1 MLEIVANAK
10 VNLFLEI
17 TGKLSNGYHTVD
29 TVMQSVSLS
38 DVVKIDLLEKDRG
51 IKITCS
57 DPDIPTDERN
67 IAYKVAQNYLSA
79 SGSKCGVRIDITK
92 NIPSQAGMGGGSADG
107 AAVLVGLNHLCGEL
121 LSLESLKD
129 IASKNGADIPFCIDG
144 GTQRLSGIGTDLVEL
159 YSSPKLPVVIVKPRS
174 GISTPAAYSYLDSI
188 HNDFLDHTAVNPD
201 NLLESLRSTNCGNIG
216 SLLYNRFEEVLEHL
230 CVDSSRIISWLKSQ
244 GCSALLSGSGTAVFG
259 IAKDL
264 IEAQRI
270 ADSIRNQFP
279 DCFTYVCETTDCG
292 CSIIK

>member
-38 DVVKIDLLEKDRG
+38 DVLRMELLQNESG
-51 IKITCS
+51 IIITCS
-57 DPDIPTDERN
+57 DPEIPTDERN
-67 IAYKVAQNYLSA
+67 IAYKVARDYLDV
-79 SGSKCGVRIDITK
+79 SGAKCGVSIDITK

-121 LSLESLKD
+121 LSIESLKD

-144 GTQRLSGIGTDLVEL
+144 GTQRLSGIGTDLVER
-159 YSSPKLPVVIVKPRS
+159 YSSPKLPLVIVKPKA
-174 GISTPAAYSYLDSI
+174 GISTPAAYHYLDSI
-188 HNDFLDHTAVNPD
+188 HNDFLDHVAMNPGH
-201 NLLESLRSTNCGNIG
+201 LLESLRSTSCGNIG
-216 SLLYNRFEEVLEHL
+216 SSLYNRFEEVLEHL
-230 CVDSSRIISWLKSQ
+230 CVDSLNIISWLKSQ

-264 IEAQRI
+264 TDAQKI
-270 ADSIRNQFP
+270 ADSISNQFS
-279 DCFTYVCETTDCG
+279 DCFACVCETTDRG

>member
-38 DVVKIDLLEKDRG
+38 DVLKMELLQNESG
-51 IKITCS
+51 IRITCS
-57 DPDIPTDERN
+57 DPEIPTDERN
-67 IAYKVAQNYLSA
+67 IAYKVARDYFDV
-79 SGSKCGVRIDITK
+79 SGAKCGVRIDITK

-107 AAVLVGLNHLCGEL
+107 AAVLVGLNNLCGEL
-121 LSLESLKD
+121 LSIESLKD

-144 GTQRLSGIGTDLVEL
+144 GTQRLSGIGTDLVER
-159 YSSPKLPVVIVKPRS
+159 YSSPKLPLVIIKPRA
-174 GISTPAAYSYLDSI
+174 GISTPAAYRYLDSI
-188 HNDFLDHTAVNPD
+188 HNDFLGHVSMNPG
-201 NLLESLRSTNCGNIG
+201 NLLESLSSTSCGNIG
-216 SLLYNRFEEVLEHL
+216 SLLYNRFEEALESL
-230 CVDSSRIISWLKSQ
+230 CVESLNIISWLKGQ

-259 IAKDL
+259 ITKDL
-264 IEAQRI
+264 VEAQKI
-270 ADSIRNQFP
+270 AASISNQFP
-279 DCFTYVCETTDCG
+279 DCFTCVCETTDCG

>member
-29 TVMQSVSLS
+29 TVMQSVSQS
-38 DVVKIDLLEKDRG
+38 DVLRMELLQNESG
-51 IKITCS
+51 IIITCS
-57 DPDIPTDERN
+57 DPEIPTDERN
-67 IAYKVAQNYLSA
+67 IAYKVARDYLDV
-79 SGSKCGVRIDITK
+79 SGAKCGVSIDITK

-121 LSLESLKD
+121 LSIESLKD
-129 IASKNGADIPFCIDG
+129 IASKNGADIPFCIGG
-144 GTQRLSGIGTDLVEL
+144 GTQRLSGIGTDLVER
-159 YSSPKLPVVIVKPRS
+159 YSSPKLPLVIVKPMT
-174 GISTPAAYSYLDSI
+174 GISTPAAYRYLDSI
-188 HNDFLDHTAVNPD
+188 HNDFIDHVAMNPD
-201 NLLESLRSTNCGNIG
+201 DLLESLRSKSCGNIG
-216 SLLYNRFEEVLEHL
+216 SLLYNRFEEVLEDL
-230 CVDSSRIISWLKSQ
+230 CADSLNIISWLKGQ

-264 IEAQRI
+264 TDAQKI
-270 ADSIRNQFP
+270 ADSVSIQFP
-279 DCFTYVCETTDCG
+279 DCFTCVCETTDCG

>member
-38 DVVKIDLLEKDRG
+38 DVLRMELLQNDSG
-51 IKITCS
+51 IIITCS
-57 DPDIPTDERN
+57 DPEIPTDERN
-67 IAYKVAQNYLSA
+67 IAYKVARDYLDV
-79 SGSKCGVRIDITK
+79 SGAKRGVRIDITK

-107 AAVLVGLNHLCGEL
+107 AAVLVGLNHLCGEI
-121 LSLESLKD
+121 LSIESLKD

-144 GTQRLSGIGTDLVEL
+144 GTQRLSGIGTDLVER
-159 YSSPKLPVVIVKPRS
+159 YSSPKLPLVIVKPKV
-174 GISTPAAYSYLDSI
+174 GISTPAAYRYLDSI
-188 HNDFLDHTAVNPD
+188 HNDFLDHVAMNPND
-201 NLLESLRSTNCGNIG
+201 LLESLRSTSCGNIG
-216 SLLYNRFEEVLEHL
+216 SLLNNRFEEVLEHL
-230 CVDSSRIISWLKSQ
+230 CVDSLNIISWLKSQ

-264 IEAQRI
+264 TDAQKI
-270 ADSIRNQFP
+270 ADSISNQFP
-279 DCFTYVCETTDCG
+279 DCFTCVCETTDRG